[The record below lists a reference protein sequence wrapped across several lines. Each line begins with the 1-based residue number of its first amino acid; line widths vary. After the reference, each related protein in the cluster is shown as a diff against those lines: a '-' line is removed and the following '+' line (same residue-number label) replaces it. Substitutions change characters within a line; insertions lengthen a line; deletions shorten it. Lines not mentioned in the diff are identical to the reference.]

1 MLKFNLDK
9 VLKDRKENISELSR
23 ETGLSRKTLTQLSNN
38 DSKGIQLSTLQKL
51 MEHFKLP
58 VESFFTNIDNTYA
71 SIIKYDNDKTTIP
84 IGINIDSKINNLLL
98 LQLMSDDNNDN
109 QLYYHAYPII
119 LSFLNGEKN
128 SSKIFGISVF
138 EFLDFNDPHYK
149 SLPSET
155 KNKILSELKKINKT
169 LSKFSPEQLLVL
181 FSTALNI
188 VPFEKELNEETIKV
202 GSMPFL
208 IDCFGIKEVEFI
220 DVKKD
225 KDTYTFELP
234 DKVVNYK
241 DEDPIHS
248 LSILSNGDLI
258 KLLNIKKSLT

>member
-23 ETGLSRKTLTQLSNN
+23 DTGLSRKTLTQLSNN
-38 DSKGIQLSTLQKL
+38 DSKGIQLNTLQKL
-51 MEHFKLP
+51 MEHFDLP

-71 SIIKYDNDKTTIP
+71 SIIKFDSDKTTIP
-84 IGINIDSKINNLLL
+84 IDINIDKQINNLLL

-109 QLYYHAYPII
+109 KLHYHAYPII

-128 SSKIFGISVF
+128 SSKIFGISIS
-138 EFLDFNDPHYK
+138 ELLDFNDPQYK
-149 SLPSET
+149 NLASET
-155 KNKILSELKKINKT
+155 KNEILLELKKMNEI
-169 LSKFSPEQLLVL
+169 LSKFPAKQLLIL

-188 VPFEKELNEETIKV
+188 VPLETELNEETIKV

-220 DVKKD
+220 NVKKN

-234 DKVVNYK
+234 DEVVNFK
-241 DEDPIHS
+241 DENPIHS

-258 KLLNIKKSLT
+258 KLLNIKKTN